1 MIVGKSWYSSA
12 YHVMIVGKSWLE
24 LIQVDKQAGRRLDI
38 MSENTARIGLMPFNF
53 EKWIKENS
61 HLLKP
66 PVNNYCL
73 WNSDDFIVMAVG
85 GPNARN
91 DYHVNSTEEWFYQ
104 YKGDMLLK
112 VVDGGEFK
120 DIPIKENEMF
130 LLPGNVPHNPVRFEN
145 TVGVVLERKRPAGSL
160 DHLRWYCEQCTEIVY
175 QESFHCTN
183 LGTQLKPVIQR
194 YFASED
200 LRTCKKC
207 GHVNPTK

>member
-1 MIVGKSWYSSA
+1 
-12 YHVMIVGKSWLE
+12 
-24 LIQVDKQAGRRLDI
+24 